1 MDLRLVFLRLA
12 HERSP
17 AAFAGSTSAASATH
31 QIRLLRIGL
40 VLQSIQRKKIARV
53 TLALEL
59 RVFFFA
65 CAKNRVQIRS
75 YEQLL
80 SETRVA
86 EEARDARQGLQM
98 LATRLLGDH

>member
-17 AAFAGSTSAASATH
+17 AAFAGSTSAAYATCKI
-31 QIRLLRIGL
+31 QLLRIGL
-40 VLQSIQRKKIARV
+40 VLKSILRKTITRV

-59 RVFFFA
+59 RIFFFD
-65 CAKNRVQIRS
+65 CAENRFQIGS

-86 EEARDARQGLQM
+86 EEARDPRQGLQM
-98 LATRLLGDH
+98 LATRLLGNH